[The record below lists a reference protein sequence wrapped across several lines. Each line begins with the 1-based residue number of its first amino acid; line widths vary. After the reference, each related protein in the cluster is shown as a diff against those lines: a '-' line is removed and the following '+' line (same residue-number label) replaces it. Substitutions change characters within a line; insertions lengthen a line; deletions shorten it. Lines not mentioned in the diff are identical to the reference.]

1 MFKQYLKVAT
11 YIKYICS
18 EVVVKIILGLIVTAT
33 YVGQAICLARGTAV
47 VFSYESF
54 RSAAIWYLG
63 VLALIISRSA
73 LIRYLEGYTKE
84 IGGRIKAVLRE
95 QIVDK
100 LLRLGPAYQ
109 NDKRSGR
116 MQSLATDGVEYLEA
130 YLVNYIPQVFIVIFS
145 VIPMVIYIYSLNLI
159 TGMILTAAIIFAVV
173 VPHMLMPWTSKA
185 SIGYWR
191 GYAVLNSQYVDT
203 MQGMNTLKIFA
214 AQNRKGD
221 ELRHDSEE
229 FRHRQIVNTRNSLI
243 SSAMITL
250 MMAVGTSIT
259 TGVAA
264 YTCSDGEISYAE
276 LLTIMFLTIECVRP
290 VGEMNTYWH
299 SSFMGLSVSKEFLE
313 IMEETVLIKSPEN
326 AEIFPERGV
335 NAEIRFNDVNFRYSS
350 NREVAVNKL
359 SFSVDKGST
368 VAFVGESGSDKST
381 IINLLLRFYD
391 VEQGS
396 ICIRDKDIRT
406 LDLRELRNNIS
417 IVFQNSYLFFGTVRD
432 NIKMARPDAT
442 DEEAEEAARIAR
454 AHEFIISLED
464 GYETIVGER
473 GVTLSGGQRQR
484 IAIARAVLKD
494 APILVLDEATSS
506 VDAATEKMIQETL
519 EELHG
524 RYTMLVIA
532 HRLSTIRNAEMIFVL
547 DNGKIVEQGT
557 HDDLFKK
564 KDGLYRGLIEA
575 QEERESC

>member
-1 MFKQYLKVAT
+1 
-11 YIKYICS
+11 
-18 EVVVKIILGLIVTAT
+18 
-33 YVGQAICLARGTAV
+33 
-47 VFSYESF
+47 
-54 RSAAIWYLG
+54 
-63 VLALIISRSA
+63 
-73 LIRYLEGYTKE
+73 
-84 IGGRIKAVLRE
+84 
-95 QIVDK
+95 
-100 LLRLGPAYQ
+100 
-109 NDKRSGR
+109 
-116 MQSLATDGVEYLEA
+116 
-130 YLVNYIPQVFIVIFS
+130 
-145 VIPMVIYIYSLNLI
+145 
-159 TGMILTAAIIFAVV
+159 
-173 VPHMLMPWTSKA
+173 
-185 SIGYWR
+185 
-191 GYAVLNSQYVDT
+191 
-203 MQGMNTLKIFA
+203 
-214 AQNRKGD
+214 
-221 ELRHDSEE
+221 
-229 FRHRQIVNTRNSLI
+229 
-243 SSAMITL
+243 
-250 MMAVGTSIT
+250 
-259 TGVAA
+259 
-264 YTCSDGEISYAE
+264 
-276 LLTIMFLTIECVRP
+276 
-290 VGEMNTYWH
+290 MNTYWH

-368 VAFVGESGSDKST
+368 VAFVGESGSGKST